1 MISRK
6 PSLTPV
12 TDSVSSEQYR
22 RKYTVPRLYLGCTCR
37 LYLGCDS
44 LHLHLYCIGSAY
56 YRGRLPEVRATTGG

>member
-22 RKYTVPRLYLGCTCR
+22 RKYTVPRLYLGC
-37 LYLGCDS
+37 DS

-56 YRGRLPEVRATTGG
+56 YRGRLPEVRATTVG